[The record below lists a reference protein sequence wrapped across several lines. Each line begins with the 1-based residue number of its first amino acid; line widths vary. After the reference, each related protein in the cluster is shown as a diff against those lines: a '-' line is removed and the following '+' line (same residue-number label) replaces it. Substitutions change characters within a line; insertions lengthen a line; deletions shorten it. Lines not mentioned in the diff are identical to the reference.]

1 LDNPLDFGY
10 AVGYGQTG
18 TDSLKNLVE
27 TYSPISA
34 LESYYDASGS
44 TSTSDAAAAA
54 SDDENTIETSTPT
67 DTITTNIV
75 NAIADSISGIY
86 CSNVTVSD
94 TLSDYAQWTDASS
107 LTLQVY
113 DEDLIVKSSNAV
125 DTDAVSSP
133 VIAKTSVP
141 IRNGEITAS
150 LQVVNG
156 KRQIVVNFPEN
167 YQLPEGYKYSVTVTI
182 VPTEEAYQYYAS
194 HNSYQMDDSGNLV
207 VGGADT
213 GVTSEGKCGFYSNA
227 DGANV
232 TYTFGDAE
240 TQTTE
245 LYEKPVIQLKTVYKW
260 NLFKVSKSSSG
271 LKLAGAEFTLTGIN
285 ATGEETGT
293 GTAAETKYFGKS
305 NAKGEVEWFDN
316 GDYSGNAVTYIEPGT
331 YTLKETKAPTGYQ
344 CSEDTWTVKL
354 DYKTGITAEKNDTDE
369 NGAVTTTEVTPE
381 NYNADPVIDSN
392 GVTIQTDVYNFE
404 DDIVYELPSAGGAGI
419 FLFVIAGMLLMMGGA
434 LLIFAKRR
442 RVLRI

>member
-1 LDNPLDFGY
+1 
-10 AVGYGQTG
+10 
-18 TDSLKNLVE
+18 
-27 TYSPISA
+27 
-34 LESYYDASGS
+34 
-44 TSTSDAAAAA
+44 
-54 SDDENTIETSTPT
+54 
-67 DTITTNIV
+67 
-75 NAIADSISGIY
+75 
-86 CSNVTVSD
+86 VTVSD
-94 TLSDYAQWTDASS
+94 TLSDYAQWKDASS

-113 DEDLIVKSSNAV
+113 DENKDQIVASSNAV
-125 DTDAVSSP
+125 DTNKVSSP
-133 VIAKTSVP
+133 VIAKTSVL

-156 KRQIVVNFPEN
+156 ERQIVVNFPKN

-213 GVTSEGKCGFYSNA
+213 GETSAGKYGFYSNA
-227 DGANV
+227 EGANV

-344 CSEDTWTVKL
+344 CSEVLWTATVKNNM
-354 DYKTGITAEKNDTDE
+354 DITITGVDGEELTSAQGSGAAAATEETDSDRPATVTITASTQNAVVGSNDPDV
-369 NGAVTTTEVTPE
+369 VT
-381 NYNADPVIDSN
+381 YVI
-392 GVTIQTDVYNFE
+392 NFE